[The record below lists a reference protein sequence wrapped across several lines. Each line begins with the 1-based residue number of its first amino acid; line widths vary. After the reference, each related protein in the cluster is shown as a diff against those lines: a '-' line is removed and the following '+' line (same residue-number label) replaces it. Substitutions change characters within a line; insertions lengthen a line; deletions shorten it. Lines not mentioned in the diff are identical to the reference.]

1 MNEIIEAKLK
11 QLGFSPIPEELA
23 QLINELKQMVD
34 KLNPEPIYNQ
44 ILSLV
49 VLLYKHSLERRK
61 AAEAKKA
68 KE

>member
-11 QLGFSPIPEELA
+11 ALGFSPVPEELA
-23 QLINELKQMVD
+23 QTISEYKQMLD
-34 KLNPEPIYNQ
+34 TINPQSIPDV
-44 ILSLV
+44 ILVQFVQAYKKSLA
-49 VLLYKHSLERRK
+49 RRK